1 MWSTSLGNIPYPI
14 LADFHPHGEMV
25 KSYGLWNEDR
35 GTANRAVV
43 VVDKNGTLRFKRE
56 YTAPEI
62 PNVADILEEVDKLG

>member
-1 MWSTSLGNIPYPI
+1 MWATSLGNIPYPI

-25 KSYGLWNEDR
+25 KAYGLWNEDR

-43 VVDKNGTLRFKRE
+43 IVDKSGNVRFKRE
-56 YTAPEI
+56 YTFPEI